1 MKYLIMIY
9 LNPAAREMW
18 QGFSDAER
26 AEGYKLHAE
35 LRAELESSG
44 ELIMSEALV
53 EWDQAK
59 RVLVRDGIT
68 HTTDGPFAEVK
79 EFLAGFYLVECPSL
93 DRAVEIAAKL
103 PEAPLG
109 KVEVRQ
115 IAELPRS

>member
-18 QGFSDAER
+18 EGFSDAQR
-26 AEGYKLHAE
+26 AEGYKMHAE
-35 LRAELESSG
+35 LRDELAASG

-53 EWDQAK
+53 EWSEAK
-59 RVLVRDGIT
+59 RVLVRDGLT

-79 EFLAGFYLVECPSL
+79 EFLAGFYLIECPSL
-93 DRAVEIAAKL
+93 DRAVEIAARL

-115 IAELPRS
+115 IQELPRS